1 MRANIFLLIAI
12 ALILFIPNIASATIS
27 SNLDKIT
34 YAWDD
39 TLTISGTVGGT
50 SQSEIS
56 AKIYNS
62 TELVISLSST
72 SSGGS
77 TNTFSISSAINDSYP
92 AGAYVVILSSGSD
105 SVNMTFHV
113 VPQKL
118 EMDSYMINSANDVIN
133 ISTNTIIDDA
143 GDLGGNFSD
152 LIGLSKSGYLHYGN
166 YSIDGKIYHFVLVD
180 QTNASTYDRLYVDDD
195 KKFTLYNDTEDN
207 ATSPDVEYQALK
219 EGNSFSNGTFR
230 YVVGETEVSTG
241 NNTILW
247 KPASRTPS
255 SGDNVSFV
263 ILAKNSTQLVSGG
276 AVNVTVY
283 NSSGDSVSSFIGTTT
298 QSGWFNATISDMVPG
313 TYTMKLNDTLAS
325 ITFSV
330 EAFKLFASIS
340 DTSNNPNYIF
350 SPNSKARLIIT
361 SKNSTGPFNLTSFT
375 ATLIYP
381 NGTLLAR
388 SKADFSQSS
397 DGIYT
402 YDYDAASA
410 GRYGITISGRDAA
423 GNTQTASA
431 GFEVQSVGFEAMAIN
446 TRYIEEADSTGAMVD
461 AFPPNRNVTIM
472 TFLMNITAGGLS
484 AKGPGGDMQ
493 GLVTPGNCS
502 SSVSISKITDENGNA
517 YSANYQVMN
526 LSAAM
531 AYLGGMGGEQQP
543 PEAMQNQCMIIFVAP
558 NKTGVSYRAEIK
570 MKYGGEELYSG
581 VKFGVQRLYA
591 RGSTVDFKGDDFG
604 FFAPNSTVR
613 IKLRVTDLLTDADV
627 SGENITSVKIIGLQ
641 RMFPS
646 FKDILG
652 NASARGTLGENVTNG
667 TISFTSPNDEGF
679 YSMKFRF
686 TASASD
692 GTLETGIGDAFFM
705 LKKYMIWGQLS
716 GAQQGQWYVEQGK
729 NITLEVTVM
738 NIDNAQTVFGGYN
751 SQKSCT
757 GCGGFTINASEIRND
772 QQFKTLS
779 ASDFTA
785 YTGTIVNT
793 TNPTANLTIVP
804 NGNMQT
810 GWYSVDVIVTDPA
823 TNSTYFGWAG
833 FEIRNFWVDMQRAY
847 WNESNSK
854 YFFNDMGGSRGGETY
869 GVGSDVEFVVIPRK
883 PNSPDILSP
892 TSITVDSVM
901 SSASWPPVPLSGYTA
916 AVSLKNV
923 DICRVMGEGMPVC
936 DNSMDVYVVKVSGLP
951 AGKQDQ
957 YMANVRVN
965 VGGKADVGTFMF
977 STSSYMLTAAYRRNS
992 FPPLYAST
1000 EKLAV
1005 NFTGTVLTAD
1015 GEKGGPHNITNV
1027 TVDDLFSQKMGRP
1040 IKLRYGENYSAS
1052 CTGPLCQ
1059 VNVNLSALSSGEYNI
1074 MFAVVDASN
1083 NRKIE
1088 QVFFKVQDSVISVPS
1103 IEEAWIWDTDTA
1115 SKKVEN
1121 GIRRGEWSN
1130 CQNDKL
1136 TINPGYYTFCGEYEI
1151 NCDQGGC
1158 TQVPFNLTVLNVS
1171 YSKEIYGYIPMDNNN
1186 GQARFGDLSSKN
1198 RTCMYSNGSHLWING
1213 SAYSPGLCDLTQT
1226 TPIISGAIFS
1236 DSNGGSW
1243 RFDSTGD
1250 QSLTLTGLGALY
1262 DTGVLINTSYSR
1274 SGVIKLGQIQESNL
1288 GAFYSEGG
1296 SGGRAGIDLT
1306 GDGSTN
1312 GTAYFAITDN
1322 ATSGVYDTFFF
1333 SLDGN
1338 FSNPISVNDINRT
1351 RREFGNGAPKDRLTL
1366 LSIDPRAQRVLFYS
1380 KQVGDWANLGD
1391 IRITNNL
1398 SIPIIVAAP
1407 DGTERNAI
1415 VSVTGYKNT
1424 RNWQTVYTVL
1434 VDSQNVTGV
1443 GELRLNSSSLSGAGD
1458 YSFAIE
1464 TASGDKMEEWKWPMA
1479 TVRGFLVDGE
1489 MGDAFYLMAN
1499 TGIKQ
1504 LPVEWK
1510 NWENSRVIRIRQDAR
1525 NDTNIVNGVLVDVQ
1539 TSDSS
1544 GCTVYN
1550 STGGNITDQIAPQF
1564 FMADNSPDGNGYFLF
1579 NETSGLLYR
1588 NATECW
1594 FNLSIAAGG
1603 TPAYSVGSTLM
1614 LNRQGALFN
1623 MTLLQIDAYDPPNW
1637 RADFGVAGID
1647 PSVIMPMLNNT
1658 GNPAWGLEW
1667 GYMQNASIFG
1677 TYYDVILA
1685 NSTYIYQR
1693 CLFEQSF
1700 DGQCVKSAWLVPRP
1714 IGNFSS
1720 PSAYGRNVS
1729 DTNFTKDLYIAGLG
1743 PFDGDGITVANFSRL
1758 GPAPWPSISMIPL
1771 ADLAPTYFAALNESA
1786 LGYDL
1791 DKDSAKNKTFYM
1803 LAFDSDFN
1811 SIAAATSIILDDDL
1825 EFLPG
1830 TLNVNGNQI
1839 QYDFTGNESGAL
1851 NESWNGLPSGIRSG
1865 NARFGSMQD
1874 NAMWENQPEWEVPYF
1889 NASDKMIFK
1898 KSKWN
1903 VNTNDSVDVLLKVFN
1918 FNQQPIQGANISVT
1932 QVAKSSFIGFQKLSE
1947 GTDYSVNRTY
1957 NITDSN
1963 GYGLLKFT
1971 PQPAGN
1977 AWAAQGGN
1985 YQILLNVQTP
1995 QGNETFERWF
2005 CVGNC
2010 GGW

>member
-1 MRANIFLLIAI
+1 MSKSFFLLIAV
-12 ALILFIPNIASATIS
+12 ALILFIPGIASAAIS

-34 YAWDD
+34 YSWGD
-39 TLTISGTVGGT
+39 TLTISGTASGT

-56 AKIYNS
+56 ANIYNS
-62 TELVISLSST
+62 TGLVISLSSA

-77 TNTFSISSAINDSYP
+77 TNTFSISSAINDSYS
-92 AGAYVVILSSGSD
+92 AGAYVAILSSGSD
-105 SVNMTFHV
+105 SVNMTFNV

-118 EMDSYMINSANDVIN
+118 EMDSYMIYSANDVIN
-133 ISTNTIIDDA
+133 ISTTTIINGT

-152 LIGLSKSGYLHYGN
+152 LLDLSKSGYLHYGN
-166 YSIDGKIYHFVLVD
+166 YSLDGKIYHFVLVD
-180 QTNASTYDRLYVDDD
+180 QTNASAYDRLYVDDD
-195 KKFTLYNDTEDN
+195 KKFTLYNDTEDG
-207 ATSPDVEYQALK
+207 ASSPDVEYQALK
-219 EGNSFSNGTFR
+219 EGSTFSNGTFR
-230 YVVGETEVSTG
+230 YVVGETESSTG

-247 KPASRTPS
+247 KPASGTPS

-263 ILAKNSTQLVSGG
+263 VLAKNSTQLVSGG

-283 NSSGDSVSSFIGTTT
+283 NSSGDSISSFIGTTT

-330 EAFKLFASIS
+330 EAFKLFASIA

-381 NGTLLAR
+381 NGIMLAKTN
-388 SKADFSQSS
+388 SDFSQSS

-402 YDYDAASA
+402 YDYDAISA
-410 GRYGITISGRDAA
+410 GRYGITITGRDAA
-423 GNTQTASA
+423 GNAQTASA

-446 TRYIEEADSTGAMVD
+446 TRYIEEADSSGAMVD
-461 AFPPNRNVTIM
+461 AFPPNKNITIM
-472 TFLMNITAGGLS
+472 TFLTNITAGGLS
-484 AKGPGGDMQ
+484 AKGPEGDMQ
-493 GLVTPGNCS
+493 GLVAPGNCS
-502 SSVSISKITDENGNA
+502 SSVSISKLTDENGND
-517 YSANYQVMN
+517 YSASYQVMN

-531 AYLGGMGGEQQP
+531 AYLGGMGGEQP
-543 PEAMQNQCMIIFVAP
+543 PEQMQSQCMIIFAAP
-558 NKTGVSYRAEIK
+558 NNTGASYKAEIK
-570 MKYGGEELYSG
+570 IKYGSEELYSG

-613 IKLRVTDLLTDADV
+613 IKLKVTDLLTDADV
-627 SGENITSVKIIGLQ
+627 SENRIISAKIIGMQ
-641 RMFPS
+641 KMYPS

-652 NASARGTLGENVTNG
+652 NASARGTLGENITNG

-686 TASASD
+686 TANASD

-779 ASDFTA
+779 SSDYTIN
-785 YTGTIVNT
+785 TGTIINT

-804 NGNMQT
+804 SGNMQT

-847 WNESNSK
+847 WNTSNSK
-854 YFFNDMGGSRGGETY
+854 YFFNDMGGGRGGETY

-883 PNSPDILSP
+883 PNSPDILPP

-916 AVSLKNV
+916 TVSLKNV

-936 DNSMDVYVVKVSGLP
+936 GSSSNFYVVKISGLP

-965 VGGKADVGTFMF
+965 VGGKTDVGTFMF
-977 STSSYMLTAAYRRNS
+977 STSSYMLTTEYRRNS

-1000 EKLAV
+1000 ENLIV
-1005 NFTGTVLTAD
+1005 NFSGTDLTATGD
-1015 GEKGGPHNITNV
+1015 KGGPHNITNI
-1027 TVDDLFSQKMGRP
+1027 TVEDLFSQKMGRP
-1040 IKLRYGENYSAS
+1040 IKMRYGENYSAS

-1059 VNVNLSALSSGEYNI
+1059 VNVTLSALSSGEYNI
-1074 MFAVVDASN
+1074 RFAVVDASN
-1083 NRKIE
+1083 NQKIE
-1088 QVFFKVQDSVISVPS
+1088 EVFFKVQDSVISVPS

-1115 SKKVEN
+1115 SKKVES
-1121 GIRRGEWSN
+1121 GVRRGEWSQ
-1130 CQNDKL
+1130 CQNEKS
-1136 TINPGYYTFCGEYEI
+1136 TASPGAYTFCGQYEI
-1151 NCDQGGC
+1151 SCGQGGC
-1158 TQVPFNLTVLNVS
+1158 QQEDFNLTVRNVS
-1171 YSKEIYGYIPMDNNN
+1171 YSKEIYGYIPMNNDN
-1186 GQARFGDLSSKN
+1186 GQNGFGEASNKS
-1198 RTCMYSNGSHLWING
+1198 RMCMYSNGSHLWINA
-1213 SAYSPGLCDLTQT
+1213 SAFDGVNCDLMQT
-1226 TPIISGAIFS
+1226 ESIVAGDTFM
-1236 DSNGGSW
+1236 DSAGGLW
-1243 RFDSTGD
+1243 RFDSAGD
-1250 QSLTLTGLGALY
+1250 QSMTITGLGALY

-1306 GDGSTN
+1306 GDGYTN

-1333 SLDGN
+1333 SANGN
-1338 FSNPISVNDINRT
+1338 FSNPISVNDVNRT
-1351 RREFGNGAPKDRLTL
+1351 HREFGNGAAKDRLTL

-1380 KQVGDWANLGD
+1380 KQVGDWAQLGD
-1391 IRITNNL
+1391 IRITNNI

-1407 DGTERNAI
+1407 DGTERTAL

-1424 RNWQTVYTVL
+1424 RNWQIVRNVL

-1458 YSFAIE
+1458 YAFAIE

-1499 TGIKQ
+1499 TELKQ
-1504 LPVEWK
+1504 LPTDWK
-1510 NWENSRVIRIRQDAR
+1510 NWENSRTIRIRQDAR
-1525 NDTNIVNGVLVDVQ
+1525 NGTSIVNGVLVDVQ
-1539 TSDSS
+1539 TTGS
-1544 GCTVYN
+1544 GGCMVYN
-1550 STGGNITDQIAPQF
+1550 STGADIAAQIDPLL
-1564 FMADNSPDGNGYFLF
+1564 FMRDNSPDDNGYFLY
-1579 NETSGLLYR
+1579 NVSSGLLYR
-1588 NATECW
+1588 NTTCW
-1594 FNLSIAAGG
+1594 FNLSA
-1603 TPAYSVGSTLM
+1603 TPSYSVGSTLR
-1614 LNRQGALFN
+1614 LNRQGSLLN
-1623 MTLLQIDAYDPPNW
+1623 MTLLNVDTYSDPGCSPYCW
-1637 RADFGVAGID
+1637 RADWGVAGINQ
-1647 PSVIMPMLNNT
+1647 SVILPMVNNT
-1658 GNPAWGLEW
+1658 QGDPNWRIEW

-1677 TYYDVILA
+1677 TYYDAILA
-1685 NSTYIYQR
+1685 NSTYNYQR
-1693 CLFEQSF
+1693 CLFEQSW
-1700 DGQCVKSAWLVPRP
+1700 DSQCAKTAWLVPRS

-1720 PSAYGRNVS
+1720 QQAFGRNIS
-1729 DTNFTKDLYIAGLG
+1729 DVNFTKDMYIAGLG
-1743 PFDGDGITVANFSRL
+1743 PYDGDGILVANFSRL

-1771 ADLAPTYFAALNESA
+1771 ASNMTYFAALNESA

-1791 DKDSAKNKTFYM
+1791 DKDSGKNKTFYM
-1803 LAFDSDFN
+1803 LAFDSDFDG
-1811 SIAAATSIILDDDL
+1811 IALPTSTIIDDDID
-1825 EFLPG
+1825 FLPG
-1830 TLNVNGNQI
+1830 TLNINNNQI
-1839 QYDFTGNESGAL
+1839 QYDFTGNESGIL
-1851 NESWNGLPSGIRSG
+1851 NESWNGLPNGIRTG
-1865 NARFGSMQD
+1865 NARFGSTQD
-1874 NAMWENQPEWEVPYF
+1874 GVMWDRQPEWEIPYF
-1889 NASDKMIFK
+1889 NASDKAIFK

-1903 VNTNDSVDVLLKVFN
+1903 VNSNESVDVLLKVYN

-1932 QVAKSSFIGFQKLSE
+1932 QVAKSSFIGFQQLSE
-1947 GTDYSVNRTY
+1947 GIDYNVARTY
-1957 NITDSN
+1957 NVTDSK
-1963 GYGLLKFT
+1963 GYGMLKFIPVPSDKSWSSQT
-1971 PQPAGN
+1971 
-1977 AWAAQGGN
+1977 GN
-1985 YQILLNVQTP
+1985 YQILLNIQTP

-2010 GGW
+2010 GW